1 MIYGEI
7 RKPDHKGRVC
17 LGKHLKEGEEV
28 EVWWLSSGLLWKR
41 VQKVARGGR
50 ILTPFKKQNTPEGVG
65 ILIVEGVWRRILFVF
80 REKWEVERG
89 MEELK
94 RAGYV

>member
-1 MIYGEI
+1 M
-7 RKPDHKGRVC
+7 RRR
-17 LGKHLKEGEEV
+17 LKEGEVV
-28 EVWWLSSGLLWKR
+28 EVWWIQKGVVWKR
-41 VQKVARGGR
+41 VQKTRGGR
-50 ILTPFKKQNTPEGVG
+50 ILTPFKKQDAPEGVG

-80 REKWEVERG
+80 RERWEVERG